1 MAGGNLGSK
10 VQRNLM
16 ESTIVGID
24 IGGSKTKIAYYDT
37 KGIHTFLHEPT
48 PKDPDEFVIMVADG
62 IDQER
67 LSGPIRG
74 IGIGCP
80 GPLNQA
86 TGEVLS
92 PPNLRHWDRFPLVD
106 RLTDR
111 FNIPVF
117 LENDG
122 NAGALG
128 EALFGS
134 GLNHRRVFYMT
145 LSTGLGTGLV
155 LDRKIYRGAH
165 GLAGEIWAFDQGL
178 FPVADRQVIINDM
191 GSGNGMIKEAL
202 QYIQAGEKTEIPLD
216 IADSRFILEASE
228 RGDTV
233 AEKVV
238 QHAREVVAATICMAL
253 YLLDPDIIVLG
264 GGLCTKPHRILDPV
278 LEIVNN
284 KLRIEQLKNTP
295 IVRAKLWEDAVLY
308 GAVGLVMESSA
319 LP

>member
-1 MAGGNLGSK
+1 MKSI
-10 VQRNLM
+10 
-16 ESTIVGID
+16 IVGID

-37 KGIHTFLHEPT
+37 KELHTFFHEPT
-48 PKDPDEFVIMVADG
+48 PQDPDEFVHMVTDG
-62 IDQER
+62 INQAR
-67 LSGPIRG
+67 LPGPIRG

-80 GPLNQA
+80 GPLNQE
-86 TGEVLS
+86 TGAVLS
-92 PPNLRHWDRFPLVD
+92 PPNLRRWDRFPLAD
-106 RLTDR
+106 RLTDH
-111 FNIPVF
+111 FHTPVF

-134 GLNHRRVFYMT
+134 GRNHSRVFYMT

-178 FPVADRQVIINDM
+178 FPVADRQVIIDDM

-202 QYIQAGEKTEIPLD
+202 HHIQAGEKTEVPPD
-216 IADSRFILEASE
+216 VADSRIILEASE
-228 RGDTV
+228 RGDPV

-238 QHAREVVAATICMAL
+238 RHAREVIAATICMAL
-253 YLLDPDIIVLG
+253 YMLDPDIIVLG

-278 LEIVNN
+278 LEIVNK
-284 KLRIEQLKNTP
+284 KLRIEELKNTP
-295 IVRAKLWEDAVLY
+295 IVRAKLWEDVVLY

-319 LP
+319 CKQYG